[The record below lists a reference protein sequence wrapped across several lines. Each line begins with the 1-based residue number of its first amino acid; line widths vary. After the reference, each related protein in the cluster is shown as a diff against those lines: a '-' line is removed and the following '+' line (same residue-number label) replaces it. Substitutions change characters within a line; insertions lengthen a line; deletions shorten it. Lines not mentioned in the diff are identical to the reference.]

1 MLKVRKN
8 YVLDE
13 RQRPY
18 AVQLSIA
25 DFERIEAALENFGLA
40 KLMDEPEKEQPFPL
54 EEAKAYYRS
63 LRKKNVAR

>member
-25 DFERIEAALENFGLA
+25 DFERIEEALENFGLA
-40 KLMDEPEKEQPFPL
+40 KLIDEPGKEKPIPL
-54 EEAKAYYRS
+54 REAKAYYRT
-63 LRKKNVAR
+63 LRKRNVAR